1 MKPTRA
7 LVTGGTRGIGEAT
20 ASALL
25 EAGYEVFVSGTT
37 PDGHGPKGSS
47 YLCCDFEDSSA
58 LSCFVDTVAG
68 LDVGVLVNN
77 AGINKIGSFEDY
89 TMEDFD
95 RIQRVNVTAPYRI
108 CQAAVSG
115 MRKGRFGR
123 IVNIT
128 SVFGVVSKAE
138 RAAYSTS
145 KFALLGLSRALALEV
160 AADNVLVNCVAPG
173 FVDTELTRR
182 ILGAKGIETIIA
194 SVPMGRLALPGEIAR
209 FVRFLV
215 SEDNSYMTGQ
225 HVIVDGGYT
234 SA

>member
-1 MKPTRA
+1 
-7 LVTGGTRGIGEAT
+7 
-20 ASALL
+20 
-25 EAGYEVFVSGTT
+25 
-37 PDGHGPKGSS
+37 
-47 YLCCDFEDSSA
+47 
-58 LSCFVDTVAG
+58 
-68 LDVGVLVNN
+68 
-77 AGINKIGSFEDY
+77 
-89 TMEDFD
+89 
-95 RIQRVNVTAPYRI
+95 
-108 CQAAVSG
+108 